1 MSGENTAP
9 RDESSPRQP
18 HLAHESRPAPAHP
31 SGHHPGKGAPGR
43 PAARPGT
50 PPKRHIWVW
59 ILVAVGAV
67 ILVLAVIPH
76 SDEKKAPPPNPGIQ
90 VSAVKATEGS
100 IDVILDALGIV
111 TPTYTAILTSR
122 VTGELTE
129 VHYNEGQIV
138 KKGDLLAVIDP
149 RPYEA
154 AVMQAKGQ
162 LDKDQATLKNA
173 EIDLTRYKNAFAQ
186 HAVTEQQV
194 ATQEATVEQDRG
206 TIQVDQ
212 ANLNVAQLNVEYTKI
227 VSPIDGRV
235 GLRALDPGNMVTA
248 NSTTP
253 LATVTQLQPITVI
266 FTLAEDEIGEVADG
280 MKGGP
285 PLQVQALD
293 RTQDH
298 VLATGQLITLDNQIN
313 PTTGTVRGRANFAN
327 QHLELYPNQFVNAR
341 VRVKTIDHVILIPTA
356 AIQHN
361 NDQAYVYVIG
371 PDGKAQS
378 KPVKVTVTEDDRAS
392 VTGINA
398 GDQVI
403 TDGFD
408 KLQNGSKVV
417 LRRSK

>member
-1 MSGENTAP
+1 MSGENTAS
-9 RDESSPRQP
+9 RDESSHRQP
-18 HLAHESRPAPAHP
+18 HLAHESHPAPAHP

-43 PAARPGT
+43 PAARPAT
-50 PPKRHIWVW
+50 PHKTHPWVW
-59 ILVAVGAV
+59 ILVAVGVA

-76 SDEKKAPPPNPGIQ
+76 SGEKKAPPPNPGIQ

-154 AVMQAKGQ
+154 VVMQMKGQ
-162 LDKDQATLKNA
+162 LEKDQATLKNA
-173 EIDLTRYKNAFAQ
+173 EIDLTRYKNAYTQ

-194 ATQEATVEQDRG
+194 ATQEATVEQDQG

-212 ANLNVAQLNVEYTKI
+212 ANLNVAQLNVEYTRI

-248 NSTTP
+248 NSTTA

-266 FTLAEDEIGEVADG
+266 FTLAEDEIGGVADG
-280 MKGGP
+280 MKSGS

-313 PTTGTVRGRANFAN
+313 TTTGTVRGRANFAN
-327 QHLELYPNQFVNAR
+327 QHLELYPSQFVNAR

-361 NDQAYVYVIG
+361 NDQATVYVIG

-378 KPVKVTVTEDDRAS
+378 KPVKVAVTEDDRAS

-398 GDQVI
+398 GDEVI

-417 LRRSK
+417 LRGTK